1 MAWFAIS
8 FNRRCKEFPSE
19 LNQKHQ
25 NCIFPSPIHYSPPL
39 SPKRQPAMMLR
50 VAQQKSPDT
59 DIRPEE
65 NCIGRTR
72 LGKITGDKVTVKY
85 LVMKP

>member
-1 MAWFAIS
+1 
-8 FNRRCKEFPSE
+8 
-19 LNQKHQ
+19 
-25 NCIFPSPIHYSPPL
+25 
-39 SPKRQPAMMLR
+39 MMLR